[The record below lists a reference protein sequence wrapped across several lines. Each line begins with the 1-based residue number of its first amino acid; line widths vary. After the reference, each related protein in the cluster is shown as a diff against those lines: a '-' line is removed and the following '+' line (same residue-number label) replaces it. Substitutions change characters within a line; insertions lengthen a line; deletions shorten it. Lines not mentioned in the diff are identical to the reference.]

1 MRVSE
6 REVEMVNNCEM
17 CELHVAVHGAR
28 WAFPACGGKPK
39 NSAAAPLLC
48 LPSEGEVQDSFCTLA
63 AANWLEGRLFS
74 DSLLALGMSEDDNEA
89 APDRQLLS
97 RASAIIKFGV
107 RGEQGGKSVR
117 RQSFFVHRSQLG

>member
-1 MRVSE
+1 VRGSE

-97 RASAIIKFGV
+97 RASAITSLV
-107 RGEQGGKSVR
+107 CGGKSVR